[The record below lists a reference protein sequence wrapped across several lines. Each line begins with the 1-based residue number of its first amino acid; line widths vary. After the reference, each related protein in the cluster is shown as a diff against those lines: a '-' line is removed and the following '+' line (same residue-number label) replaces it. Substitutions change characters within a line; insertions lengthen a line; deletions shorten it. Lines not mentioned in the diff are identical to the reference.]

1 MFCTAC
7 GQKLPDGAKFCTK
20 CGAPV
25 AKIEPRVAPDAAPAP
40 DAGAQEAAPVQEV
53 APAQEAAQPDAAEQK
68 APAAVPPEAHVEAM
82 ETRVM
87 PGASDATTVMA
98 PDAVKTTAAPADA
111 AEATPAP
118 VDADEPAAAP
128 SDTDATTV
136 VTSDAGETRVIPE
149 ASDETTVMPENAE
162 TTVLPAAE
170 AAANADAERAEAAA
184 DAAAA
189 EQALWSAP
197 DADAGTGATTVL
209 QPGHMSDAPA
219 GEAPAL
225 DAQPPRKKRPVALIA
240 TIALIVVAAGAFFAI
255 FVLPRMMGKDVPTAS
270 YGQSDPLQCSVVTR
284 VRPRDASGED
294 LTSYVVRL
302 MRRASDDA
310 SKSGTAS
317 DAFNEVVAE
326 IRVTGNN
333 GFTMDNF
340 GDIPDGDYM
349 LVIAPDGSGG
359 GSKGSSSSDG
369 SGSGSS
375 DASDEQR
382 IPIHYEED
390 NPKAEEEVVV
400 EPPAPETDSTQE
412 PAEENGLT
420 DEQIAAALYYYTCQ
434 DLIEEYGAPATADRN
449 SGGEVA
455 ASGLALADLIDF
467 DGDGT
472 DELLTVVCTKDPA
485 TTTTFYGDDTYQVAV
500 WRYADGAV
508 EQVYEGDASH
518 SNGGYY
524 YVNLYEREADAADD
538 PAQTV
543 IEVYSYP
550 APTEPET
557 EVTRSEYYGLG
568 DDGFEAVASCQVESS
583 YVDHDTTTTV
593 TIDGAEASED
603 DWKDFVSSLE
613 QVANYEFNL
622 PASDVEAQSES
633 DAEPA
638 TKIDTVLPDA
648 LSERTQDTIDAL
660 EEAAG
665 SEALEAY
672 APDEEE
678 TDDADTEADA
688 SYAVTSN
695 EADVTFMTSQGNGD
709 DWEESRTWTYPEFV
723 LSPDCTTDEAL
734 DKLNASFK
742 ESFEADL
749 AATQGWSFDSGETQI
764 WVHRDDVTYLQG
776 SVACVRSSREL
787 FNGGAH
793 GSEAM
798 SGAFYDLSTGEE
810 ISIEEAL
817 GVPWDELQ
825 GEAVDAIS
833 AYIEANPNAYGANE
847 DSIEGMAADAT
858 RYFATPDGIAIAIM
872 PYEIAPYSEG
882 MQLVYVHAF
891 NDPSI
896 VGTSAANVAVY
907 GSSTQ

>member
-390 NPKAEEEVVV
+390 NPRAEEEVVV

-695 EADVTFMTSQGNGD
+695 EADVTFMTSPGNGD
-709 DWEESRTWTYPEFV
+709 DWKESSTWTYPEFV

>member
-40 DAGAQEAAPVQEV
+40 DAGAQEAAPVREV
-53 APAQEAAQPDAAEQK
+53 APAQEAASAQAVPDAPQQEADEVEAAQPDAAEQK
-68 APAAVPPEAHVEAM
+68 IPAAVPPEAHVEAM

-98 PDAVKTTAAPADA
+98 PDA

-118 VDADEPAAAP
+118 AEADEPAAAP

-149 ASDETTVMPENAE
+149 GSDETTVMPENAE

-170 AAANADAERAEAAA
+170 VAANADAERAEAAA

-197 DADAGTGATTVL
+197 DADAGAGATTVL
-209 QPGHMSDAPA
+209 QPGHMADAPV
-219 GEAPAL
+219 GEVSAQ

-240 TIALIVVAAGAFFAI
+240 TIVLIVVAAAAFFAI

-310 SKSGTAS
+310 SKNSTAS

-349 LVIAPDGSGG
+349 LVIAPDGSGSGSKGSGSNG
-359 GSKGSSSSDG
+359 GSKGNG

-412 PAEENGLT
+412 PAEEDGLT

-434 DLIEEYGAPATADRN
+434 DLIDEYGAPATADRYEG
-449 SGGEVA
+449 SETA
-455 ASGLALADLIDF
+455 TSGLALAELIDF
-467 DGDGT
+467 DDDGT

-500 WRYADGAV
+500 WRYADGSV
-508 EQVYEGDASH
+508 EQVYEGGVQY

-524 YVNLYEREADAADD
+524 ALKLYEHVPEDADD
-538 PAQTV
+538 PHV
-543 IEVYSYP
+543 IAINDMGYDD
-550 APTEPET
+550 PTERRP
-557 EVTRSEYYGLG
+557 R
-568 DDGFEAVASCQVESS
+568 
-583 YVDHDTTTTV
+583 
-593 TIDGAEASED
+593 
-603 DWKDFVSSLE
+603 
-613 QVANYEFNL
+613 
-622 PASDVEAQSES
+622 
-633 DAEPA
+633 
-638 TKIDTVLPDA
+638 
-648 LSERTQDTIDAL
+648 
-660 EEAAG
+660 
-665 SEALEAY
+665 
-672 APDEEE
+672 
-678 TDDADTEADA
+678 
-688 SYAVTSN
+688 
-695 EADVTFMTSQGNGD
+695 
-709 DWEESRTWTYPEFV
+709 SRTTSITAW
-723 LSPDCTTDEAL
+723 ARM
-734 DKLNASFK
+734 ASRR
-742 ESFEADL
+742 SRRAP
-749 AATQGWSFDSGETQI
+749 
-764 WVHRDDVTYLQG
+764 
-776 SVACVRSSREL
+776 RSSRTPR
-787 FNGGAH
+787 ARARRRTPSMAPRAPRMT
-793 GSEAM
+793 GSR
-798 SGAFYDLSTGEE
+798 SPPRSRRFR
-810 ISIEEAL
+810 
-817 GVPWDELQ
+817 
-825 GEAVDAIS
+825 
-833 AYIEANPNAYGANE
+833 
-847 DSIEGMAADAT
+847 AT
-858 RYFATPDGIAIAIM
+858 
-872 PYEIAPYSEG
+872 
-882 MQLVYVHAF
+882 
-891 NDPSI
+891 
-896 VGTSAANVAVY
+896 
-907 GSSTQ
+907 SSTYR

>member
-310 SKSGTAS
+310 SKSSTAS